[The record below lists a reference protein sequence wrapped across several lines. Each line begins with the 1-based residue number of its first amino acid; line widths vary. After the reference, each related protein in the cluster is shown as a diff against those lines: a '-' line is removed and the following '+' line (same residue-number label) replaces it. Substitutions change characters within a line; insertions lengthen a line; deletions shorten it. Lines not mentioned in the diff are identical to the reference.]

1 MPKLPAKLQP
11 VVALQI
17 VSLRNRHFASD
28 FKELVE
34 AIEAAV
40 GVPPG
45 RLGPDGMRYR
55 EIPAGPFHL
64 GAVPGDAD
72 ADDNEKPRH
81 RVRISRPFHLT
92 VTPVTVG
99 AFRQFTEDPDIDI
112 EMPPPPNFNPGWKR

>member
-17 VSLRNRHFASD
+17 VSLRNLHFATD

-55 EIPAGPFHL
+55 EIPAGTSERSP
-64 GAVPGDAD
+64 AMPT
-72 ADDNEKPRH
+72 PRTT
-81 RVRISRPFHLT
+81 R
-92 VTPVTVG
+92 
-99 AFRQFTEDPDIDI
+99 
-112 EMPPPPNFNPGWKR
+112 NPAIGSGSHGPST